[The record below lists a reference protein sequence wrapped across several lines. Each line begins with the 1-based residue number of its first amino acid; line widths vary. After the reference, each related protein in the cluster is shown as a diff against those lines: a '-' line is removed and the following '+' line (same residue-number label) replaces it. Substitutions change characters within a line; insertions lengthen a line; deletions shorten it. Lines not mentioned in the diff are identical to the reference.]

1 MQARAHTARV
11 ADIPLADAVCAETAR
26 RRSGLA
32 LIPGGEEGARP
43 ASWPREQPVATRPGV
58 RHDSLTGATP
68 LVATTGPNIPAQ
80 ELTEPDRAELSA
92 RVAPSIRATGV
103 LVEDGA
109 LLLEHMVLR
118 ERSHWTL
125 PGGKLEYGETLQ
137 QCLAREMREET
148 GLAVEVGE
156 LLYVCDR
163 FHGLGSHVVDMSFL
177 VRRAGSSRLAAPL
190 PATDDGIASVE
201 MVPFDQLEARG
212 FSGRFT
218 RLVRDDFPGRGSYCG
233 EFHAFY
239 G

>member
-1 MQARAHTARV
+1 MARTVRFGTQQSLRREPAARGRRGDGTMRARQIPVDGTA
-11 ADIPLADAVCAETAR
+11 APMLAPEISREDASSTVPFPA
-26 RRSGLA
+26 
-32 LIPGGEEGARP
+32 P
-43 ASWPREQPVATRPGV
+43 ASVVNSPAV
-58 RHDSLTGATP
+58 RL
-68 LVATTGPNIPAQ
+68 
-80 ELTEPDRAELSA
+80 
-92 RVAPSIRATGV
+92 TGV

-109 LLLEHMVLR
+109 LLLERVCMR
-118 ERSHWTL
+118 ELTPRWTL

-177 VRRAGSSRLAAPL
+177 VRRVPGSERMPVGPQPGS
-190 PATDDGIASVE
+190 DDSILSVE
-201 MVPFDQLEARG
+201 MVPVSKIESHGMSARFAQLVS
-212 FSGRFT
+212 SG
-218 RLVRDDFPGRGSYCG
+218 FPGRGSYCG

>member
-1 MQARAHTARV
+1 MHAHAYTAKVTQSPYQDFSTSTSQRPKLTLV
-11 ADIPLADAVCAETAR
+11 DCA
-26 RRSGLA
+26 
-32 LIPGGEEGARP
+32 
-43 ASWPREQPVATRPGV
+43 Q
-58 RHDSLTGATP
+58 
-68 LVATTGPNIPAQ
+68 
-80 ELTEPDRAELSA
+80 PDRAELSA

-109 LLLEHMVLR
+109 LLLEHMVLH
-118 ERSHWTL
+118 EHSHWTL

-148 GLAVEVGE
+148 GLAVEVGD

-177 VRRAGSSRLAAPL
+177 VKRSDDSAPL
-190 PATDDGIASVE
+190 QVVPPATDDGIVAVE
-201 MVPFDQLEARG
+201 LVPFDQLENYG
-212 FSGRFT
+212 FAQRFIK
-218 RLVRDDFPGRGSYCG
+218 LVRDGFPGRGSYCG